1 MMLLTV
7 LRDPDRAVAVSR
19 DPARQGAFARSC
31 LIAIVVGGALFGAAV
46 GSFRGGA
53 QIAVAAAK
61 IPVVTLLTMA
71 VAGPA
76 LLAIAAAFGRLWTLP
91 QAIALM
97 LAAGAR
103 SSLVLGA
110 LSPVLWLAV
119 DLGAGHQA
127 AKLAATL
134 IGALLVLHRAER
146 VDLGAAASASA
157 MVVLWPLWAPFALAE
172 PPSASVVEPP
182 VMGRLRQLLRSEGLL
197 DADEAA
203 RIRTSRPRDGPSPRR
218 SRIAR
223 RW

>member
-134 IGALLVLHRAER
+134 AYAAAGLSGASLLLRGLGREAGQ
-146 VDLGAAASASA
+146 LGAAGCFAAVFLVA
-157 MVVLWPLWAPFALAE
+157 GAQTAWVLRPYL
-172 PPSASVVEPP
+172 
-182 VMGRLRQLLRSEGLL
+182 G
-197 DADEAA
+197 D
-203 RIRTSRPRDGPSPRR
+203 PRDEVVPVLVSDRVEGGVLGSLRGSPW
-218 SRIAR
+218 SR
-223 RW
+223 